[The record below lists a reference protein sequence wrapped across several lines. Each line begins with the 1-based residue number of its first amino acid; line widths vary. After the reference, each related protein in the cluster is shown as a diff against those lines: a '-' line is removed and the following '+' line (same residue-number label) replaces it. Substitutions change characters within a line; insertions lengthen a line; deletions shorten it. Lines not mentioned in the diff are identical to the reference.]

1 MTARSARL
9 DSPDSLVRNRARGPL
24 RARRHVLL
32 DARGSPVPT
41 GKVKWY
47 DSAKGF
53 GFISSDEGGD
63 VFLPSSSL
71 PSGPTPVT
79 GGAQGELRAVKG
91 GAKGGVS
98 VGEGRR
104 GAQALS
110 VNLLDAPP
118 SVAARTRKPADDM
131 GVIVEDLIKVLDGI
145 GNGLRRGR
153 YPDRA
158 TGAKVAAL
166 LRAVADD
173 LEV

>member
-1 MTARSARL
+1 M
-9 DSPDSLVRNRARGPL
+9 
-24 RARRHVLL
+24 
-32 DARGSPVPT
+32 PT

-71 PSGPTPVT
+71 PSGTT
-79 GGAQGELRAVKG
+79 AVKG
-91 GAKGGVS
+91 GARVEFS
-98 VGEGRR
+98 VVEGRR
-104 GAQALS
+104 GSQALS
-110 VNLLDAPP
+110 VTLLDAPP

-145 GNGLRRGR
+145 GNQLRRGR
-153 YPDRA
+153 YPDRN

-173 LEV
+173 LET

>member
-1 MTARSARL
+1 M
-9 DSPDSLVRNRARGPL
+9 
-24 RARRHVLL
+24 
-32 DARGSPVPT
+32 PT

-71 PSGPTPVT
+71 PSGTT
-79 GGAQGELRAVKG
+79 TVKG
-91 GAKGGVS
+91 GARVEFS
-98 VGEGRR
+98 VVAGRR

-110 VNLLDAPP
+110 VNLIDAPP

-131 GVIVEDLIKVLDGI
+131 SVIVEDLIKVLDGI

>member
-1 MTARSARL
+1 
-9 DSPDSLVRNRARGPL
+9 
-24 RARRHVLL
+24 
-32 DARGSPVPT
+32 VPT

-71 PSGPTPVT
+71 PAGVT
-79 GGAQGELRAVKG
+79 TVKG
-91 GAKGGVS
+91 GAKVEFS
-98 VGEGRR
+98 VVAGRR

-110 VNLLDAPP
+110 VTLLDAPP